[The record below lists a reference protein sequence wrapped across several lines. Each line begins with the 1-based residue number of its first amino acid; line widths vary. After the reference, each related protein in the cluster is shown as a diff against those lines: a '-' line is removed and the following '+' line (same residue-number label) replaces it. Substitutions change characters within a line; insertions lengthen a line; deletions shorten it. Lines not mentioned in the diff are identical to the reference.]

1 MNYPA
6 KKQVRV
12 LLLATSLICL
22 PFFKAGAQCNASD
35 LYVSSSGGCGN
46 NKTLSVFDISVSASS
61 FRWYRRSATG
71 SWQYLGESPSNN
83 GSGSYQVYVTSS
95 TTFGVSYYDNNNWC
109 ESDKVS
115 ITVGPSPRPGLS
127 ASGYSCTDGAAHIQA
142 SSSSNISTYYL
153 YKRVNNNYNYIA
165 SNSTGS
171 FTVNDFYQSQG
182 NSYPQASDYYVR
194 GVRSGCYSNYSNV
207 SLQVARLTAP
217 SVSGNRNICS
227 GGSTTL
233 TASGGN
239 SYRWY
244 RGNQLIAGAT
254 GASYNTGAL
263 TTTTN
268 FYVSQVQQVYTASN
282 AVCESPK
289 RLARVT
295 VQTPTPPTPYNKTV
309 CGTSNVVLS
318 ASAGFAEYKWYN
330 QANTLLDTTPGNSFS
345 VSAEGLTSYKVKVK
359 NSHGCW
365 SGYSA
370 SATVTVTHPQ
380 APYVHQTAPCG
391 PGIVTMTATYH
402 GERNGEYY
410 INWYTTFAGA
420 TPAHS
425 VLVNRFNNQATYTV
439 NLSGDRDYWVA
450 VHDPNVSSSCYTPK
464 RQFTARVGSRP
475 TVSASGYS
483 CTEGTAFVQA
493 TSPSDISTY
502 YLYKRVNNN
511 YDYLAYNSTGSF
523 TVNDFYQSEGNS
535 SHQASDYYVRGR
547 SSSGCYSNYS
557 NVYLQVVRLTA
568 PSVSGNRDICQG
580 GSTTL
585 TASGGS
591 EGNYR
596 WYRGNQL
603 IAGATGAQ
611 YTTGALTTTTNFY
624 VSQVQQVYTA
634 NAMCESPKRL
644 ARVAI
649 QTPTAPTLVN
659 RTACGSSV
667 VLSASAGFAE
677 YKWYNQANTLLDT
690 TPGNSFSVSAENL
703 TAYSV
708 KVKNDYGCWS
718 EASASAT
725 VTRKL
730 VQPPI
735 VSQGVSCGPGT
746 AVPIEVAYP
755 YSTDGDYYVEWYT
768 TPAGSTP
775 VHAVLVSQHEYVATY
790 SPILNQDTDYWVA
803 VRDPNVSS
811 SCRSDRVQF
820 TARTGSRPAV
830 SAEGYSCTDGAA
842 HIQAASPSDITT
854 YYLYKLENG
863 IYNQIASNNTGS
875 FTVNGFYQS
884 EGNAS
889 PQASDYYV
897 RGRASSGCYSNY
909 SNVYLQVVRL
919 TAPSVSG
926 NLNICSGG
934 STTLTASGG
943 TPGNYRWY
951 RGNELIAGV
960 TGASYTTGTLTTT
973 TNFYVSYVEQVY
985 TANAMCESPKRLA
998 RVTIQTPTAPTL
1010 VNRTACGS
1018 SVVLSASAG
1027 FAEYK
1032 WYNQA
1037 NTLLDT
1043 TPGNSFSV
1051 SAENLTA
1058 YSVKVKNDY
1067 GCWSGYSASATVTR
1081 KLTQPPIV
1089 SQGVSCGPGTTVP
1102 IEVAYPYSTDGDY
1115 YVEWYTTPAGS
1126 TPVHAVLVSQHEYVA
1141 TYSPILNQDTDYWV
1155 AVRDPNVSSSC
1166 RSDRVQ
1172 FTARTGSRPAV
1183 SAEGYSCTDG
1193 AAHIQAAS
1201 PSDITT
1207 YYLYKLENGIYNQI
1221 ASNNTGSFTVNGF
1234 YQSEGNAS
1242 PQASDYYVRGRASS
1256 GCYSNYSNVYLQV
1269 VRLTAP
1275 SVSGNLNICSG
1286 GSTTLTASGGNS
1298 YRWYRG
1304 NELIEGVTGPVF
1316 NTGPLTEGASFYVS
1330 QVQQVYTAN
1339 NVTCEGPK
1347 RKIDISVIAL
1357 PETVPKVRGTVTRCD
1372 TGAITLEVLGGFS
1385 RYQWYGP
1392 DGNAMA
1398 NETTSRVQVQLDELD
1413 TPVQYR
1419 VTGFSAGGCESGY
1432 ATITATALSNC
1443 ENYVHE
1449 QLVRVAG
1456 ITEAPQIA
1464 NLSVG
1469 QKSDTW
1475 NYFDGLG
1482 RPLQTV
1488 RQQASAMGHDIVQPV
1503 VYDHLGRQ
1511 KTEYLSYADNNGS
1524 PGYLKTD
1531 VLTKQANFYQN
1542 AMKVAHDTHPWAEKE
1557 FEPSPLNRVRKQ
1569 GAVGADWQLSTD
1581 HVTEYQYKVNQAQE
1595 NVSQWEYDHASN
1607 SITRQAS
1614 FAGGQLKVNV
1624 IIDEQGYK
1632 MREYI
1637 DKQGLVVL
1645 KKVQEADVPGVNHT
1659 GWLCTY
1665 YVYDDFNRLRAVIP
1679 PQAVREMDGANNYSL
1694 VNDVTFAKKWLFGY
1708 QYDARG
1714 RMVEKQV
1721 PGADPVYM
1729 VYDRWDRLVL
1739 TQDGNQRNENEWA
1752 FTKYDNLNRPVIT
1765 GIYMDNRVQDVI
1777 RTDVLNHEVR
1787 FEVDASDATGY
1798 TINRTYPVLN
1808 QGDISKLLTITYYD
1822 DYGFRDHGNWDAEGN
1837 SFTFTAELGYTNSLN
1852 NLSYQDMVRGQITG
1866 SKIRILGKDTWLNT
1880 VIYYDD
1886 RYREIQHI
1894 TETHRGGYS
1903 RLTSEY
1909 DFIGQLLRSR
1919 QTFKRDNSNN
1929 TSVVT
1934 INQSFTYDHDGRL
1947 LATYHRINDQ
1957 DSVLLVGHDYNELGQ
1972 QVEKNL
1978 HATDMQSPN
1987 YFQSVDYRYNIRG
2000 WLTHINDSAL
2010 DGTGIDVG
2018 DQNRDY
2024 FGQQLFYN
2032 RQVPGLPYP
2041 ASPPGTGLG
2050 FTSQTYHNG
2059 NISAVC
2065 WKRFGEEKQ
2074 AYAYKYDPVNRLES
2088 ASYAHGGDGNWNT
2101 TSRRFNVGGITYDGN
2116 GNIKTLKRHA
2126 GSPDAT
2132 TYVMDNLTYT
2142 YQDNNRSNRLQA
2154 VSDSAANKEGF
2165 DDGATG
2171 AVDYDYDLNGN
2182 LAGDANKNIETIEY
2196 NLLNLPQRILFTNS
2210 NEILYTY
2217 DAAGVKLRKEVR
2229 ETVNSVIV
2237 KTVTD
2242 YMSGVQ
2248 YTINNYGAA
2257 GETTSLDFV
2266 MTSEGRATPEDG
2278 LASTT
2283 GYNYE
2288 YNLTDHLGNVRA
2300 TFTTK
2305 EETPEAYKA
2314 TFETSLQASEAL
2326 DFQNYGDAVINN
2338 VNIYNH
2344 TPDTVVSGAT
2354 RSQRLSGVQG
2364 EVIGLAKS
2372 LAVVP
2377 GDVIDMEVY
2386 AKYLDGP
2393 GNGPGLGGILAT
2405 IAEAFGI
2412 SATSTGDG
2420 LQAYNAING
2429 LMSLPLY
2436 TALTGSKAASGYQ
2449 VFLNYLLFDE
2459 DYNFLGGHFAQ
2470 MKGTANAMIDPNV
2483 THELM
2488 SKSVTIQKPG
2498 YIYIYLSN
2506 ESGQIVETFFDDFKI
2521 THTKSP
2527 IISADDYYPFGLA
2540 IKQNSYQ
2547 RESDTEQ
2554 RYKYNG
2560 KELQPELGLNWH
2572 DYGARMYDAAIG
2584 RWHVVDPLAD
2594 KYWDFSPYNYTANN
2608 PILFIDPDG
2617 KNISIS
2623 RVENENGGYTYTIT
2637 ITGKVV
2643 DETGELSSDKLQSVA
2658 ERIQSALESSLS
2670 GSGGNDIWNTTA
2682 DISVAEAGDE
2692 DLSSSDHA
2700 FRIVKPG
2707 EIPNEESETAKGKSV
2722 PGTQVVYITD
2732 DIIDRKPAETGSFAG
2747 TGLTE
2752 NGLTT
2757 LERVASHETGH
2768 NAFLFHPRDQSR
2780 RRGEERITREEFQS
2794 QNDGRNLMFQ
2804 ARRQSEAGNQIIK
2817 EQLKVIYINRKR
2829 LNNGIQKFNDL
2840 RKD

>member
-115 ITVGPSPRPGLS
+115 ITVGPSPRPGVS

-263 TTTTN
+263 TATTN

-282 AVCESPK
+282 TVCESPK

-318 ASAGFAEYKWYN
+318 ASTGFAEYKWYN

-345 VSAEGLTSYKVKVK
+345 VSTEGLTSYKVKVK

-410 INWYTTFAGA
+410 INWYTTFAGG

-425 VLVNRFNNQATYTV
+425 VLVNQFNNEATYTV

-523 TVNDFYQSEGNS
+523 TVNDFYQSEGNL

-557 NVYLQVVRLTA
+557 NVYLQVVRHTA

-611 YTTGALTTTTNFY
+611 YTTGALTATTDFY

-634 NAMCESPKRL
+634 SAMCESPKRL
-644 ARVAI
+644 ARVTI

-768 TPAGSTP
+768 TATGSTP
-775 VHAVLVSQHEYVATY
+775 VPVHSVQVSQHEYVATY
-790 SPILNQDTDYWVA
+790 SPVLNQDTDYWVA
-803 VRDPNVSS
+803 VYDPNINS
-811 SCRSDRVQF
+811 SCRTDMVSF
-820 TARTGSRPAV
+820 TARVGSRPTV
-830 SAEGYSCTDGAA
+830 SAEGYSCTEGSA
-842 HIQAASPSDITT
+842 HIQASSSSDITT

-863 IYNQIASNNTGS
+863 SYNQVASNSTGS
-875 FTVNGFYQS
+875 FTVNDFYQS
-884 EGNAS
+884 QGNAS

-897 RGRASSGCYSNY
+897 RGRTSSGCYSSNY
-909 SNVYLQVVRL
+909 SNVYLHVLRL
-919 TAPSVSG
+919 TAAPGVSG
-926 NLNICSGG
+926 G
-934 STTLTASGG
+934 LT
-943 TPGNYRWY
+943 
-951 RGNELIAGV
+951 V
-960 TGASYTTGTLTTT
+960 
-973 TNFYVSYVEQVY
+973 
-985 TANAMCESPKRLA
+985 
-998 RVTIQTPTAPTL
+998 
-1010 VNRTACGS
+1010 
-1018 SVVLSASAG
+1018 
-1027 FAEYK
+1027 
-1032 WYNQA
+1032 
-1037 NTLLDT
+1037 
-1043 TPGNSFSV
+1043 
-1051 SAENLTA
+1051 
-1058 YSVKVKNDY
+1058 
-1067 GCWSGYSASATVTR
+1067 
-1081 KLTQPPIV
+1081 
-1089 SQGVSCGPGTTVP
+1089 
-1102 IEVAYPYSTDGDY
+1102 
-1115 YVEWYTTPAGS
+1115 
-1126 TPVHAVLVSQHEYVA
+1126 
-1141 TYSPILNQDTDYWV
+1141 
-1155 AVRDPNVSSSC
+1155 
-1166 RSDRVQ
+1166 
-1172 FTARTGSRPAV
+1172 
-1183 SAEGYSCTDG
+1183 
-1193 AAHIQAAS
+1193 
-1201 PSDITT
+1201 
-1207 YYLYKLENGIYNQI
+1207 
-1221 ASNNTGSFTVNGF
+1221 
-1234 YQSEGNAS
+1234 
-1242 PQASDYYVRGRASS
+1242 
-1256 GCYSNYSNVYLQV
+1256 
-1269 VRLTAP
+1269 
-1275 SVSGNLNICSG
+1275 CSG

-1316 NTGPLTEGASFYVS
+1316 NTGALTEGASFYVS

-1339 NVTCEGPK
+1339 NNFCESPK
-1347 RKIDISVIAL
+1347 RKAAINVLGL
-1357 PETVPKVRGTVTRCD
+1357 PQSIPEVQELVSRCD
-1372 TGAITLEVLGGFS
+1372 TGAVTLEARGSFL
-1385 RYQWYGP
+1385 RYQWYDP
-1392 DGNAMA
+1392 EGNAMDDDTLA
-1398 NETTSRVQVQLDELD
+1398 RVEVQLNQPD
-1413 TPVQYR
+1413 TLVRYR
-1419 VTGFSAGGCESGY
+1419 VTGFSVGGCESGY

-1456 ITEAPQIA
+1456 ITEASQIA
-1464 NLSVG
+1464 NLSIG

-1488 RQQASAMGHDIVQPV
+1488 RQQASPLGYDIVQPM
-1503 VYDHLGRQ
+1503 VYDNLGRQ
-1511 KTEYLSYADNNGS
+1511 KTAYLPYADSTAN
-1524 PGYLKTD
+1524 PGYLRTD
-1531 VLTKQANFYQN
+1531 ALTQQANFYLN
-1542 AMKVAHDTHPWAEKE
+1542 AAKVAHDTHPWEEKE
-1557 FEPSPLNRVRKQ
+1557 FEPSPLNRVSKQ
-1569 GAVGADWQLSTD
+1569 GAAGAYWQLSTN
-1581 HVTEYQYKVNQAQE
+1581 HVTEYQYKVNQVSE
-1595 NVSQWEYDHASN
+1595 NVLNWKYDHAGD
-1607 SITRQAS
+1607 SISGDTTYA
-1614 FAGGQLKVNV
+1614 AGQLTVKVV
-1624 IIDEQGYK
+1624 IDQQGHK
-1632 MREYI
+1632 VREYI

-1645 KKVQEADVPGVNHT
+1645 KKVQEAASPGVDHT

-1665 YVYDDFNRLRAVIP
+1665 YVYDDFDRLRAVIP
-1679 PQAVREMDGANNYSL
+1679 PQAVREMDNANNYSL
-1694 VNDVTFAKKWLFGY
+1694 VNDLTFAKKWLFGY

-1739 TQDGNQRNENEWA
+1739 TQDGNQRNENEWT

-1765 GIYMDNRVQDVI
+1765 GIYTDNRVQDVI

-1787 FEVDASDATGY
+1787 FEVDTSDATGY
-1798 TINRTYPVLN
+1798 TINRTYPGLN
-1808 QGDISKLLTITYYD
+1808 QGDTSKLLTITYYD

-1919 QTFKRDNSNN
+1919 QTFKRDSSSN

-2041 ASPPGTGLG
+2041 ASPPGTGLN

-2074 AYAYKYDPVNRLES
+2074 AYAYKYDPVNRLKS

-2126 GSPDAT
+2126 GSPDAA

-2154 VSDSAANKEGF
+2154 VSDSAVNKEGF
-2165 DDGATG
+2165 DDGSTG

-2182 LAGDANKNIETIEY
+2182 LAGDANKNIDTIEY

-2229 ETVNSVIV
+2229 ETVNNVIV
-2237 KTVTD
+2237 KTITD
-2242 YMSGVQ
+2242 YMNGVQ

-2266 MTSEGRATPEDG
+2266 MTSEGRATTDDG

-2314 TFETSLQASEAL
+2314 TFETSLQGSEAL

-2344 TPDTVVSGAT
+2344 TPDTVVTGAT
-2354 RSQRLSGVQG
+2354 RSQRLSGVEG

-2420 LQAYNAING
+2420 LQAYNAISD

-2436 TALTGSKAASGYQ
+2436 TALTSSKAANGYQ
-2449 VFLNYLLFDE
+2449 VFLNYLLFDK

-2483 THELM
+2483 AHELM

-2527 IISADDYYPFGLA
+2527 IISADDYYPFGLQIA
-2540 IKQNSYQ
+2540 QNAYQ
-2547 RESDTEQ
+2547 RETAVDQ
-2554 RYKYNG
+2554 RYLYNG
-2560 KELQPELGLNWH
+2560 KERQPETNWY
-2572 DYGARMYDAAIG
+2572 DYGKRMYDPELG
-2584 RWHVVDPLAD
+2584 RWHVIDALAESLPS
-2594 KYWDFSPYNYTANN
+2594 WTPYRYALDN
-2608 PILFIDPDG
+2608 PISYID
-2617 KNISIS
+2617 
-2623 RVENENGGYTYTIT
+2623 VGGYIEWPVKGTTAVNKKDYSNGAWGLKNTVVRTSTYLETDRPLGATNPHVGIDYRAAENT
-2637 ITGKVV
+2637 DFYSLGDGKVV
-2643 DETGELSSDKLQSVA
+2643 AIGIQSKGNKAAKGSKYIIVEYSNGDRVSFVHINSVA
-2658 ERIQSALESSLS
+2658 DGIKVGDKVYEGQILGKTGKTGTKHPHLHLTAKDKDGNKIDPEGRNYGKYTSKEFFETYGGDFMKLE
-2670 GSGGNDIWNTTA
+2670 GYINDHSPQTQ
-2682 DISVAEAGDE
+2682 
-2692 DLSSSDHA
+2692 
-2700 FRIVKPG
+2700 
-2707 EIPNEESETAKGKSV
+2707 ESESEQE
-2722 PGTQVVYITD
+2722 TQVKETKKGIKVTNISRSFWSDFTD
-2732 DIIDRKPAETGSFAG
+2732 Q
-2747 TGLTE
+2747 L
-2752 NGLTT
+2752 
-2757 LERVASHETGH
+2757 
-2768 NAFLFHPRDQSR
+2768 SR
-2780 RRGEERITREEFQS
+2780 G
-2794 QNDGRNLMFQ
+2794 
-2804 ARRQSEAGNQIIK
+2804 
-2817 EQLKVIYINRKR
+2817 Y
-2829 LNNGIQKFNDL
+2829 NDL
-2840 RKD
+2840 YNWLKNGGGR